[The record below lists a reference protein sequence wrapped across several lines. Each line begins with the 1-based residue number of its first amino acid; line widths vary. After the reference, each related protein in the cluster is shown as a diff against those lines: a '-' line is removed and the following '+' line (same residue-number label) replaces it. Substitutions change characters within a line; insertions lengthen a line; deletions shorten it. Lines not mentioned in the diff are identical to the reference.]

1 MHTRRA
7 ISCGYF
13 YTMVFLLREHAHK
26 GKNSVFS
33 TLLALNRA
41 CSFLKIPSDAVFPGF
56 LEFPGIRKF
65 PGIRP
70 DFPGIPGNLKK
81 AVFSP
86 YLECSTVNL
95 HVKHP
100 F

>member
-1 MHTRRA
+1 M
-7 ISCGYF
+7 I
-13 YTMVFLLREHAHK
+13 LLI
-26 GKNSVFS
+26 F
-33 TLLALNRA
+33 
-41 CSFLKIPSDAVFPGF
+41 SDAVFPGF
-56 LEFPGIRKF
+56 LEFPGIGKF

-70 DFPGIPGNLKK
+70 NFPGIPGNLKK

-95 HVKHP
+95 HKKHS